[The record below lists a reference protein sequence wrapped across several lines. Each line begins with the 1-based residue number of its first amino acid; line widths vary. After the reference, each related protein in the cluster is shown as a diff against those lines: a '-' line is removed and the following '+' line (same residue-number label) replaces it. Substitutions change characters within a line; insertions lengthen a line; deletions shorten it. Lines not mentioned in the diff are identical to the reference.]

1 MATIVVPFRPS
12 GKSRLET
19 DARQALAH
27 AMLADVVAACVAVA
41 PTIVATEPGGQGPAV
56 AAALADVEDSPVAI
70 VNADLPCAKPDDLEL
85 LLGAIPPSGL
95 ALVPAADG
103 TTNALALAS
112 PSLFRALY
120 GPGSARRFAELGP
133 TRTLKLPNLVDDVD
147 TAADLA
153 RLERR
158 LGPHTRPALGAL
170 VG

>member
-56 AAALADVEDSPVAI
+56 AAALADVEDSPVAV
-70 VNADLPCAKPDDLEL
+70 VNADLPCATPDDVEL
-85 LLGAIPPSGL
+85 LLGAIPPDGI

-103 TTNALALAS
+103 TTNAIALAT
-112 PSLFRALY
+112 PSLFRPLY
-120 GPGSARRFAELGP
+120 GPASARRFADLAP
-133 TRTLKLPNLVDDVD
+133 TRVLTLSNLVDDVD
-147 TAADLA
+147 TTDDLS
-153 RLERR
+153 RVEHR
-158 LGPHTRPALGAL
+158 LGPHTRAALRVAIG
-170 VG
+170 